1 MSRFAWLHGASL
13 AAVLALC
20 GGCAHTIV
28 IGPDMNR
35 LPVETPPTSSGAA
48 GYYISPENRDRA
60 VTSGGGGGDSVK
72 YTPYKDL
79 EAALFRVLSNHFAQV
94 YSLKSPQDRAL
105 MQEKNL
111 HFVFTP
117 QYSTTSS
124 SSSLFTWPPT
134 EFTLTIHIEAVDQEN
149 KSVWQAEVSGSGQ
162 AAFSEFKRDFG
173 LAAERASEDAFR
185 KLGVKLAEFP
195 GRN

>member
-1 MSRFAWLHGASL
+1 MSLFWRSACL
-13 AAVLALC
+13 AVLLALC
-20 GGCAHTIV
+20 AGCAHTIV
-28 IGPDMNR
+28 IGPDMSR
-35 LPVETPPTSSGAA
+35 LPAENPARTSAA
-48 GYYISPENRDRA
+48 VGYYISAEDRARA

-94 YSLKSPQDRAL
+94 YSLKSAQDSGF
-105 MQEKNL
+105 MQEKGIR
-111 HFVFTP
+111 FVFTP
-117 QYSTTSS
+117 KYATTSS

-134 EFTLTIHIEAVDQEN
+134 EFTLTIHIDAVDREQ

-162 AAFSEFKRDFG
+162 ATFGEFKRDFG

-185 KLGVKLAEFP
+185 KLGAKLAEFP
-195 GRN
+195 GSK